1 MQTWTEYEID
11 CLTDLL
17 FDSNLSHMEMAR
29 ELDRTE
35 VEITRQIRELGL
47 SWVRRSK
54 GHISRGQ
61 GALTTIMS
69 KLLPGEKVVSEHPI
83 GERLRLDVYC
93 DRYKLAAEYHGR
105 QHFFYT
111 QHFHGDK
118 YGFEESQRR
127 DERKIEICK
136 DLGIALVI
144 FRYNDTLTEDVVY
157 NRMLDALRSTPLV
170 KEEKIPT
177 YKGEPFYE
185 ARAARQREYRR
196 EQYKKMKARRGR
208 G

>member
-1 MQTWTEYEID
+1 MWNDYEID
-11 CLTDLL
+11 RLTD
-17 FDSNLSHMEMAR
+17 FVFQTNLSTNEIAR

-35 VEITRQIRELGL
+35 LDVTKQIRELGL
-47 SWVRRSK
+47 SWVRRKK

-61 GALTTIMS
+61 GALVSAMS
-69 KLLPGEKVVSEHPI
+69 KILPGEEIRAEEPI

-93 DRYKLAAEYHGR
+93 PRYKLAAEYHGR

-111 QHFHGDK
+111 EHFHGNK
-118 YGFEESQRR
+118 QGFLDSQAR
-127 DERKIEICK
+127 DERKIELCK

-144 FRYNDTLTEDVVY
+144 FRYSDTLTEDVVY
-157 NRMLDALRSTPLV
+157 ERMLDAIRNAPLV
-170 KEEKIPT
+170 REEKIPT

-185 ARAARQREYRR
+185 ARKKSQREYRR
-196 EQYKKMKARRGR
+196 EQYKRMKSQRGR